1 MLVLVRHERAT
12 DFLKNKNH
20 AAIWKEITTH
30 INTEL
35 LCNITSLQATNKY
48 SNLKRRWK
56 EIVDSKSGSQTKYFR
71 HRDAFDEAYG
81 TRASTKPSFLID
93 SGSKEMPIGNED
105 KREDGS
111 LDDKDNNKVTN
122 IDKKKTKTPSEDQMS
137 QDLQKGPSGKKV
149 QSEIFTEKERAGC
162 CEQLQKI

>member
-1 MLVLVRHERAT
+1 MLVSVPHERAT

-35 LCNITSLQATNKY
+35 GCNITSLQATNKY

-93 SGSKEMPIGNED
+93 SGSKEMPIGHED

-111 LDDKDNNKVTN
+111 LDDKDNNKVTNIVTN

-137 QDLQKGPSGKKV
+137 QDLTEGTFWQKNPK
-149 QSEIFTEKERAGC
+149 
-162 CEQLQKI
+162 